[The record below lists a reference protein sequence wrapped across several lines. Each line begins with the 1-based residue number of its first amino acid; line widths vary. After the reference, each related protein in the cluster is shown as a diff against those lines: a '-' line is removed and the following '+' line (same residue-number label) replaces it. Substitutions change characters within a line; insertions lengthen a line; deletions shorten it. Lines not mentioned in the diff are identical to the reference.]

1 MPVRKVTLWLAM
13 LAAVGA
19 NVWLGL
25 TLTHP
30 AAAQCGVGG
39 GGGPG
44 ITSAALSSHGGNAA
58 LAVTIVLVTAGGGS
72 YVYWNERRLRA
83 GQAPSLRA
91 AWAYFRQAEW
101 SPYAA
106 GVLLG
111 TVNVLAVILSN
122 RELAVSGG
130 VQHLVGSLGK
140 ALLPSV
146 FNTTFYNTV
155 LPPQIG
161 WYVVLLV
168 GIFLGAL
175 LGAWSSG
182 TLKVRWNDDPVWPKV
197 LGDSKWKRALIGFLG
212 ATLVQ
217 FGAGIAGGCTSG
229 LAISGGM
236 VLAPSAYIFIA
247 SMFISG
253 IVTALVVYGAD
264 Y

>member
-1 MPVRKVTLWLAM
+1 MRVNRLTLRLVTL
-13 LAAVGA
+13 AALGA
-19 NVWLGL
+19 NAALAF
-25 TLTHP
+25 TLTQS
-30 AAAQCGVGG
+30 ANAQCGVGG
-39 GGGPG
+39 GGGPA
-44 ITSAALSSHGGNAA
+44 ITSVSLAAHGGNAV
-58 LAVTIVLVTAGGGS
+58 LAVLIVIVAACGGL

-83 GQAPSLRA
+83 GELPNLKTVVAQI
-91 AWAYFRQAEW
+91 RQEEW

-111 TVNVLAVILSN
+111 AVNILAVVLSN

-140 ALLPSV
+140 ALLPGV
-146 FNTTFYNTV
+146 FDTTFYNSV
-155 LPPQIG
+155 LPPEIG
-161 WYVVLLV
+161 WYVLLLV

-182 TLKVRWNDDPVWPKV
+182 TLKLRWNDDPVWAKV
-197 LGDSKWKRALIGFLG
+197 LGQNKWKRAFIGFFC
-212 ATLVQ
+212 AILVQ

-236 VLAPSAYIFIA
+236 LLAPSAYIFIA
-247 SMFISG
+247 AMFGSG
-253 IVTALVVYGAD
+253 IITALIVYGED

>member
-1 MPVRKVTLWLAM
+1 MRIRRRTWLLVGM
-13 LAAVGA
+13 AALLINA
-19 NVWLGL
+19 WLGL
-25 TLTHP
+25 ALARP
-30 AAAQCGVGG
+30 VNAQCGVGG
-39 GGGPG
+39 GGGPAV
-44 ITSAALSSHGGNAA
+44 TSAALASHGGNAV
-58 LAVTIVLVTAGGGS
+58 LAVVIVVVAVCGGT

-83 GQAPSLRA
+83 GQVLS
-91 AWAYFRQAEW
+91 FKDVIGQIRQEEW

-106 GVLLG
+106 GTLLG
-111 TVNVLAVILSN
+111 TVNIFAVVLSN

-140 ALLPSV
+140 VLLPGV
-146 FNTTFYNTV
+146 FDTTFYNTV
-155 LPPQIG
+155 LPPEIG

-168 GIFLGAL
+168 GILFGGL

-197 LGDSKWKRALIGFLG
+197 FGGSKWKRALVGFLG
-212 ATLVQ
+212 AMIVQ

-236 VLAPSAYIFIA
+236 LLAPSAYIFIA
-247 SMFISG
+247 AMFVSG
-253 IVTALVVYGAD
+253 IITALIVYGED

>member
-1 MPVRKVTLWLAM
+1 MRIRKMTLWLAM
-13 LAAVGA
+13 LAAIGA

-25 TLTHP
+25 VLTQP
-30 AAAQCGVGG
+30 AKAQCGVGG
-39 GGGPG
+39 GGGPA
-44 ITSAALSSHGGNAA
+44 ITSAALASHGGNAV
-58 LAVTIVLVTAGGGS
+58 LAVIIVITAVGGGS
-72 YVYWNERRLRA
+72 FVYWNERRLRA
-83 GQAPSLRA
+83 GQAPSLGVVLA
-91 AWAYFRQAEW
+91 QIRQEEW

-111 TVNVLAVILSN
+111 TVNLLAVILSN

-130 VQHLVGSLGK
+130 VQHVVGSLGK
-140 ALLPSV
+140 ALLPGL
-146 FNTTFYNTV
+146 FNTTYYNSV

-168 GIFLGAL
+168 GIFFGAM

-197 LGDSKWKRALIGFLG
+197 LGGGKWKRALIGFMG
-212 ATLVQ
+212 AMLVQ

>member
-1 MPVRKVTLWLAM
+1 VSIRKMTLWLAV

-25 TLTHP
+25 VLAQP
-30 AAAQCGVGG
+30 AKAQCGVGG
-39 GGGPG
+39 GGGPA
-44 ITSAALSSHGGNAA
+44 ITGATQAGHGGNAV
-58 LAVTIVLVTAGGGS
+58 LAVLIVLVAVGGGA

-83 GQAPSLRA
+83 GQAPSLGVVLA
-91 AWAYFRQAEW
+91 QIRQEEW

-111 TVNVLAVILSN
+111 TVNILAVILSN

-140 ALLPSV
+140 ALLPGV
-146 FNTTFYNTV
+146 FNTTYYNSV

-168 GIFLGAL
+168 GIFFGAL

-182 TLKVRWNDDPVWPKV
+182 TLKVRWNDDPAWPKV
-197 LGDSKWKRALIGFLG
+197 FGEGKGKRALVGFMG
-212 ATLVQ
+212 AMIVQ

-253 IVTALVVYGAD
+253 IVTALIVYGAD

>member
-1 MPVRKVTLWLAM
+1 MGIRKITLWIAIA
-13 LAAVGA
+13 AAVGA
-19 NVWLGL
+19 NLWLGL
-25 TLTHP
+25 TLARP

-39 GGGPG
+39 GGGPA
-44 ITSAALSSHGGNAA
+44 ITSATLSGHGGNAV
-58 LAVTIVLVTAGGGS
+58 LAGLIVLVAVGGGS
-72 YVYWNERRLRA
+72 FVYWNERRLRA
-83 GQAPSLRA
+83 GQAPSLSA
-91 AWAYFRQAEW
+91 AVAYFRQEEW

-111 TVNVLAVILSN
+111 TVNILAVILSN

-140 ALLPSV
+140 ALLPAV
-146 FNTTFYNTV
+146 FNTTYYNTV
-155 LPPQIG
+155 LPPQMG

-168 GIFLGAL
+168 GIVIGAM

-182 TLKVRWNDDPVWPKV
+182 TLKVRWNDDPVWPQV
-197 LGDSKWKRALIGFLG
+197 LGDSKWKRALVGFLG

-253 IVTALVVYGAD
+253 IVTALVVYGRE

>member
-1 MPVRKVTLWLAM
+1 MRVRKLTWQLAT
-13 LAAVGA
+13 LAALLINA
-19 NVWLGL
+19 WMAFGL
-25 TLTHP
+25 TQP
-30 AAAQCGVGG
+30 ANAQCGVGG
-39 GGGPG
+39 GGGAA
-44 ITSAALSSHGGNAA
+44 ITGATLAAHGGNAV
-58 LAVTIVLVTAGGGS
+58 LAVLIVIVGTCGGL
-72 YVYWNERRLRA
+72 YVYANERRLRGGTLPGWQTVVA
-83 GQAPSLRA
+83 QI
-91 AWAYFRQAEW
+91 RQETW

-111 TVNVLAVILSN
+111 SVNMLAVILSN

-140 ALLPSV
+140 ALLPGL

-168 GIFLGAL
+168 GIVFGAM

-182 TLKVRWNDDPVWPKV
+182 NLKLHWNDDPVWPQV
-197 LGDSKWKRALIGFLG
+197 FGDSKWKRGLIGFFG
-212 ATLVQ
+212 AMLVQ
-217 FGAGIAGGCTSG
+217 FGAGLAGGCTSG

-236 VLAPSAYIFIA
+236 LLAPSAYIFIA
-247 SMFISG
+247 TMFASG
-253 IVTALVVYGAD
+253 ILTALVVYGAD